1 MRQLEQALAEV
12 YQEYSDVSHPLLAPE
27 LLKIKIPQELYR
39 SVPLSSTSGVE
50 ENTRQSFGELSR
62 SSHPTCTE
70 NSRTVVSTEYMPDVP
85 LDILQLSANFPFPGA
100 VDICM
105 RKSIR
110 EALPPR
116 VEAQRICEEARS
128 NALWQ

>member
-1 MRQLEQALAEV
+1 M
-12 YQEYSDVSHPLLAPE
+12 APE

-39 SVPLSSTSGVE
+39 SVPPFPQPLGLKR
-50 ENTRQSFGELSR
+50 TRASR
-62 SSHPTCTE
+62 SGNCRGVHTPTCTE